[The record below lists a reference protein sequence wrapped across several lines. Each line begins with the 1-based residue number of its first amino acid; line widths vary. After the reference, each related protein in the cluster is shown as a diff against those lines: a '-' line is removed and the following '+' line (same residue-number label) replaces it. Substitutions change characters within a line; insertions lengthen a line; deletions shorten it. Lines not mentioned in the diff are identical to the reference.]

1 MLAATSPVL
10 AILNEQVGKLNLSP
24 EEQYLYESR
33 MKLRSDIVSIQESSF
48 NQGIEEGI
56 EKGIEKGKKA
66 GILAT
71 AKNLLNMG
79 MSWQDV
85 AKATGLSEEEIIKL

>member
-1 MLAATSPVL
+1 
-10 AILNEQVGKLNLSP
+10 
-24 EEQYLYESR
+24 

-56 EKGIEKGKKA
+56 EKGIKKGIEEGIEKGKKA

-85 AKATGLSEEEIIKL
+85 AKATGLSQEEIIKL

>member
-1 MLAATSPVL
+1 
-10 AILNEQVGKLNLSP
+10 
-24 EEQYLYESR
+24 

-56 EKGIEKGKKA
+56 EKGIKKGIEEGIEKGKKA

-85 AKATGLSEEEIIKL
+85 AKATGLFEEEIIKL